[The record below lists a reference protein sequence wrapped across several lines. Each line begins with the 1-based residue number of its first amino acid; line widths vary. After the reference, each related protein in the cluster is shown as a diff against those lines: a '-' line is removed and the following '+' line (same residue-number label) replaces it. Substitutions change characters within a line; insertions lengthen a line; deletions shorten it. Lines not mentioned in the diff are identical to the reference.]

1 MNRLRAWLR
10 KLTGVVPTQQQE
22 QDFSSE
28 LDSHLQLHIDDNV
41 RAGMTPAD
49 ARRSAIIKLGGIEH
63 TKQAHRETRTFP
75 LLEATLQDIRYALRQ
90 LRRSPGFTATAI
102 LMLALGIGASIAIFA
117 FVDAAL
123 IKPLPYA
130 DPTRLADV
138 AERGV
143 AFPRSNISYMDFR
156 DWQRLNKV
164 FSSMEAYTGG
174 GFLFKT
180 STGVEP
186 VPAARVS
193 DGFFR
198 TLGIRPMLGRD
209 FYSGEDRP
217 NAPATTILSYG
228 TWQRRFGG
236 RKDVIGQTINLSGN
250 PTTIVG
256 VLPEDFLFPPRG
268 GAEFWTTVHQLTSC
282 EKRRSCHNLFAIGR
296 LKDGVSFETAQ
307 TEMAAIAKQLEIQYP
322 GSNRDQGAHIA
333 PLPELIV
340 GQIRPILLVL
350 LAGAF
355 LLLVIACVN
364 VASLLLVRSESRRRE
379 FAVRGALGASPSRLI
394 RQFITEGFVLVAA
407 GTFAGLASGTLAMRL
422 LLSLVSKDM
431 LASMPYLSRLG
442 LNSHVLLF
450 TAAIA
455 LLAAAIFSLT
465 PVLRLPTAT
474 MREALNDGDRA
485 SAGTLWRRLGANLV
499 VLELTIAVVLLVGAG
514 LLGKSFYRLL
524 HVDLAFEPTN
534 LATLFV
540 SLPQNTYNK
549 DELVVTAAH
558 KIIDRV
564 STLPGVTSVAITSTL
579 PVSGNGNTNW
589 IRIVGHPFH
598 GEHNEVN
605 EREVSSDYFKTIH
618 AQLLRGR
625 LLTQQDDATRPRVT
639 VINKAFADKYFPS
652 EDPIGKKYGNGDLAP
667 DSIKEIVGI
676 VDNIRE
682 SSLDEE
688 IWPAEYKAH
697 NQDADSFFALVV
709 RTSGDPKSIMPSLS
723 AAVHQVDPGI
733 GTFNELTM
741 QQRIDDSQTAYLHR
755 SAAWLVGGFAALA
768 LLLGVVGL
776 YGVIAYSV
784 SQRTREIGVRMALGA
799 QRGTVYQLILR
810 EAGLLTAIGITAG
823 IVCALGASTMLRGLL
838 FNIRTW
844 DISTLAFVAIVLGAA
859 ALIASYI
866 PAHRAASINPVEAL
880 RAE

>member
-28 LDSHLQLHIDDNV
+28 LYSHLQLHIDDNL

-49 ARRSAIIKLGGIEH
+49 ARRSAILKLGGIEH

-75 LLEATLQDIRYALRQ
+75 LVETTLQDIRYALRQ

-123 IKPLPYA
+123 IKPLPYT

-143 AFPRSNISYMDFR
+143 AFPRSNISYQDFR

-209 FYSGEDRP
+209 FYSGEDQP

-268 GAEFWTTVHQLTSC
+268 GAEFWSTVHQLTSC

-322 GSNRDQGAHIA
+322 GSNRDQGAHIG

-407 GTFAGLASGTLAMRL
+407 GTFAGLASGVLAMRL
-422 LLSLVSKDM
+422 LVGLVSKDM

-455 LLAAAIFSLT
+455 LLAAGIFSLT

-524 HVDLAFEPTN
+524 HVDLAFEPGN

-605 EREVSSDYFKTIH
+605 EREISSDYFQTIH

-625 LLTQQDDATRPRVT
+625 LLTQQDDSTRPKVT
-639 VINKAFADKYFPS
+639 VINKAFADKYFPG
-652 EDPIGKKYGNGDLAP
+652 EEPIGKKYGNGDLAP

-709 RTSGDPKSIMPSLS
+709 RTSGDPKSILSSLS

-741 QQRIDDSQTAYLHR
+741 QQRINDSQTAYLHR

-844 DISTLAFVAIVLGAA
+844 DISTLAFVAVVLGAA